1 MSDPPSRWW
10 FVGCSGSGKSSYAR
24 AVADVIGGAHH
35 ELDATFHQADW
46 SPLPTD
52 EFRRRVTAFVDAERW
67 TIDGGYRA
75 VRSLVLARA
84 EVIVCLDLPKSVVMR
99 QVVRRTV
106 RRWWRREELWNGNRE
121 PFTNFVRWDPEKSII
136 RWAWTRYGRYHDQI
150 DWLVRVGPALGKNVV
165 RVRSHAE
172 ARARLAAL
180 TGVAEERFLG

>member
-1 MSDPPSRWW
+1 VSDPPARWW

-24 AVADVIGGAHH
+24 ALAEVIGGAHH

-46 SPLPTD
+46 SPLPAE

-84 EVIVCLDLPKSVVMR
+84 EVIVCLDLSKPLVMR

-121 PFTNFVRWDPEKSII
+121 SFLSMWRWDPEKSII
-136 RWAWTRYGRYHDQI
+136 RWAWTTHGKRHREME
-150 DWLVRVGPALGKNVV
+150 WLALVGPALGKNVV

-172 ARARLAAL
+172 ARTRLAAL
-180 TGVAEERFLG
+180 TGVDEERFLR